1 MRKPGREKKIF
12 LQVKKEK
19 KMVGLDEGVGNH
31 MFNCARCVP
40 MNNITLFDHCLGT
53 IFIVP

>member
-12 LQVKKEK
+12 LQVKMEK